1 MTRPCLD
8 CVAKHLGSA
17 AVFIKEYNMGYP
29 AYYGYVYGELDH
41 AAAESFRE
49 FTKLSQ
55 VIREHRLKWAA
66 TRDDPSPHSIPF
78 EAMFAFI
85 DGMKDAGMQLEIP
98 NEVMAGLE
106 KDEYGNIVISMD
118 TRPAD
123 GEEFGEAIQSDEHDE
138 HAPRDAMGETVP
150 SWTPHPNDFALD
162 LV

>member
-1 MTRPCLD
+1 MRRSCLD

>member
-1 MTRPCLD
+1 MRKSCLE

-41 AAAESFRE
+41 AAAESFRD

-55 VIREHRLKWAA
+55 AIREHRLKWAE
-66 TRDDPSPHSIPF
+66 TRDDPAPHNIPF

-85 DGMKDAGMQLEIP
+85 DDMKEADMQLEIP

-106 KDEYGNIVISMD
+106 TDKNGNLVISMD

-123 GEEFGEAIQSDEHDE
+123 GEAFWEAPQNGEHDE
-138 HAPRDAMGETVP
+138 HAPRDAMGEVIP
-150 SWTPHPNDFALD
+150 SWMHPNDHALD
-162 LV
+162 L